1 MSIIIGADVVPCES
15 NLDLFINGNTEALAG
30 KELLDI
36 LQKADYRVCNLEVPR
51 TDQEEPISKF
61 GPNLIAPTSS
71 VNGLKALGIGMVT
84 LANNHILDHG
94 PSGLESTIR
103 ALEEAGI
110 SYAGAGKNVIEARKP
125 IYYTMGE
132 KRIGFYA
139 CAEHE
144 FSIATEHLPGANPYD
159 ALNTFDDIR
168 ETKDECDYLVVLYHG
183 GKEHYRYPSP
193 GLQRI
198 CRKMVE
204 KGADLVVCQH
214 SHCIGCKEDYLQ
226 GTIVYGQGN
235 FIFSGQDNEFWNTGL
250 LISLDD
256 QGEISYVPLT
266 RTDKGIRL
274 APGDEGKEILEAF
287 YRRSAD
293 IQEEGF
299 VDEKYKQFAEESID
313 SYIRYFSETHN
324 GLLYRAI
331 NRLSCNRI
339 RKWTIQHYLR
349 NKKAGMMNY
358 IECEAHRELLLKG
371 LKSR

>member
-1 MSIIIGADVVPCES
+1 MSIIIGADIVPCES
-15 NLDLFINGNTEALAG
+15 NQELFANGNAEALAG
-30 KELLDI
+30 KELLEV
-36 LQKADYRVCNLEVPR
+36 LQKADYRICNLEVPL
-51 TDQEEPISKF
+51 TDQETPITKY
-61 GPNLIAPTSS
+61 GPNLIAPTSG
-71 VNGLKALGIGMVT
+71 VNGLKALGIDMVT

-94 PSGLESTIR
+94 PSGLDSTIR
-103 ALEEAGI
+103 ALEKAGI
-110 SYAGAGKNVIEARKP
+110 SYTGAGKNLNEARKP
-125 IYYTMGE
+125 IYYMTGE

-168 ETKDECDYLVVLYHG
+168 DTKNECDYLVVLYHG

-250 LISLDD
+250 LISLND
-256 QGEISYVPLT
+256 QGEISYVPLK
-266 RTDKGIRL
+266 RTGSGVRL
-274 APGDEGKEILEAF
+274 ASGDEGEAITDAF
-287 YRRSAD
+287 RRRSEE

-299 VDEKYKQFAEESID
+299 IEAQYRRFAQESID
-313 SYIRYFSETHN
+313 GYIRYFSSTHN
-324 GLLYRAI
+324 SLLYKGI
-331 NRLSCNRI
+331 NRLFRNRI
-339 RKWTIQHYLR
+339 RDRAVRRYLR
-349 NKKAGMMNY
+349 NKKTGMMNF
-358 IECEAHRELLLKG
+358 IECEAHRELLLEG

>member
-1 MSIIIGADVVPCES
+1 MSIIIGADIVPCES
-15 NLDLFINGNTEALAG
+15 NLELFASGNAEALAG
-30 KELLDI
+30 KELLEV
-36 LQKADYRVCNLEVPR
+36 LQKADYRICNLEVPL
-51 TDQEEPISKF
+51 TDQETPITKY
-61 GPNLIAPTSS
+61 GPNLIAPTSG
-71 VNGLKALGIGMVT
+71 VNGLKALGIDMVT
-84 LANNHILDHG
+84 LANNHILDQG

-103 ALEEAGI
+103 TLGEAAI
-110 SYAGAGKNVIEARKP
+110 SFTGAGKNVNEARKP
-125 IYYTMGE
+125 IHYMMGD

-214 SHCIGCKEDYLQ
+214 SHCIGCKEDYLK

-250 LISLDD
+250 LISLND
-256 QGEISYVPLT
+256 QGEISYVPLK
-266 RTDKGIRL
+266 RTGGGVRL
-274 APGDEGKEILEAF
+274 ASGDEGEEITDAF
-287 YRRSAD
+287 LRRSEE

-299 VDEKYKQFAEESID
+299 IEAEYRRFAEKSID
-313 SYIRYFSETHN
+313 GYIRYFSATHN
-324 GLLYRAI
+324 SLLYKGI
-331 NRLSCNRI
+331 NRLFRNRI
-339 RKWTIQHYLR
+339 RDRAVRRYLR
-349 NKKAGMMNY
+349 NKKTGMMNF